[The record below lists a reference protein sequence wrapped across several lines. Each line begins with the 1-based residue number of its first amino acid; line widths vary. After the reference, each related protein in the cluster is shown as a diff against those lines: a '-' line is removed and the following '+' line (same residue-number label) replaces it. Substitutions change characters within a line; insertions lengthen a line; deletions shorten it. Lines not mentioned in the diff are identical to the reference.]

1 MPEPLRAQVNVPFT
15 ADAIPQF
22 AGGLPGGLVGSI
34 TAGVYDAPYPG
45 GNMVVAP
52 STGGIIQI
60 GPDDD
65 ASYRATITVPVPVP
79 DGVVRWII
87 PAQGLQP
94 EQIAEEPLVVSA
106 TDPNAVPAVLTIT
119 TSAKGSI
126 YVGDAITA
134 SANWTVGG
142 IPTDPDS
149 VTLSYQG
156 GLGQPATLT
165 YGVDAQITRAAVGAY
180 GATIV
185 ALSAGIFE
193 IQWTGTGAASKTG
206 VVKLVVQPRPVL

>member
-15 ADAIPQF
+15 ADAVPQF

-45 GNMVVAP
+45 GNVVVASTTTGITEQDGP
-52 STGGIIQI
+52 SYQ
-60 GPDDD
+60 
-65 ASYRATITVPVPVP
+65 ATLTVPISVP

-87 PAQGLQP
+87 PSWGLM
-94 EQIAEEPLVVSA
+94 AEEQLVVTA

-119 TSAKGSI
+119 TTAKGSL
-126 YVGDAITA
+126 YVGDAITVT
-134 SANWTVGG
+134 ANWTVGG

-156 GLGQPATLT
+156 GLGQPTTLT

-180 GATIV
+180 GATII

-193 IQWTGTGAASKTG
+193 FQWTGTGAASKTG